1 MVFSKRCYYICFWQ
15 VINCGNGCS
24 SRAFCAMKLC
34 VSGGLVVVNG
44 CVGFVLRLHNI
55 IFYRHYYV
63 AGIYICELRIV
74 YNCTT
79 PMKTILILQDRIILY
94 KTFNWVDLNI
104 RQATIRL
111 ACDVKVGTRGSSRW
125 WNPTKVHWIRTRS
138 DFSSTI
144 RCVS

>member
-1 MVFSKRCYYICFWQ
+1 M
-15 VINCGNGCS
+15 
-24 SRAFCAMKLC
+24 
-34 VSGGLVVVNG
+34 VVNG

-94 KTFNWVDLNI
+94 KTFN
-104 RQATIRL
+104 
-111 ACDVKVGTRGSSRW
+111 
-125 WNPTKVHWIRTRS
+125 
-138 DFSSTI
+138 
-144 RCVS
+144 